1 MAPAN
6 TGAKKQKKKVSTS
19 TNSGLDDFE
28 SSPLEIPLLHKEYG

>member
-19 TNSGLDDFE
+19 TFQDLDGFE
-28 SSPLEIPLLHKEYG
+28 LNLLEIPLLAEHG